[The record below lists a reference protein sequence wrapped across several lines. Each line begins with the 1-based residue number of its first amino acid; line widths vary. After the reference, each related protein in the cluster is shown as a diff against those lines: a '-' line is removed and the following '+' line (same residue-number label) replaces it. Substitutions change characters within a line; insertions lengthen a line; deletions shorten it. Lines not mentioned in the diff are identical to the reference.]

1 MRRAAAVC
9 LWLPQGGRRDPGS
22 EPLSILAVVVA
33 MARSVP
39 VGKLPRTNDTHALMR
54 AYKIVRAEGDRL

>member
-22 EPLSILAVVVA
+22 EPLSILAVVA